1 MNHAGRHLMHLPLS
15 SEGGSFSYTH
25 LRVGALVGRRVGTL
39 VGTLV
44 GRRVGTLV
52 GRHVGGRAVGRRVGG
67 RAVGRRVGGRAVGRR
82 VGGRAVGRALSSL
95 EEQMNVGCSKGW
107 LWRKKKTEISNYL
120 RAPSC
125 GYTFVLIGLTKTR

>member
-1 MNHAGRHLMHLPLS
+1 MHLPLS

-52 GRHVGGRAVGRRVGG
+52 GRHVGG